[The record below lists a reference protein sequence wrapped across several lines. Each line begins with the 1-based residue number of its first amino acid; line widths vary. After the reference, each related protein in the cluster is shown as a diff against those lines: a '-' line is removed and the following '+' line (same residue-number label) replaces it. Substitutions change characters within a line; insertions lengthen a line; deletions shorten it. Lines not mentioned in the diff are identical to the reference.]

1 MKKWLLH
8 VLILFGTVA
17 MAWGQQ
23 SRITLHAESK
33 PLKSVLSELEQQA
46 GISFSYSSDVV
57 DINQKVTI
65 HVKEK
70 SLTRVLDELFQSTGI
85 AYSLQDRQVVL
96 MPAAMGMQTI
106 SGYVHEAGTG
116 ELLIG
121 AQVHTL
127 PKRAA
132 CITNAYGFYSLTLPA
147 DSYTLVIGH
156 YGFKT
161 QSHPILLQREMHLDI
176 TLAPSGDLDE
186 AIVTAQKDKQGIQLN
201 KIEVPVK
208 EIKTVPMIL
217 GEKDVAKYIM
227 LFPGVQKGNE
237 GNGYMYV
244 RGGGPDQNLILIDD
258 AIIYNAYHFLGLSSL
273 FSGSELRSADLY
285 KGGFSSRY
293 GGRLSSVLDMSMK
306 DGNRERL
313 GLDATMGVISSRFM
327 LEGPIQKGKS
337 SFLLSARRSYID
349 QSAKLLSKKSDA
361 VLNYMYYDVH
371 AKLAFELNERN
382 RIMASGY
389 FGSDGLANNTDPDL
403 NLYDDGISWGN
414 RAISLRWNHQFNG
427 KLFSNTSLVSSYY
440 NSRIAFGE
448 VDVSKNSKSSSAVQS
463 SIQDYTIKHDLD
475 FILNAKQQFRMGAG
489 VTRHYFKPVTSL
501 KFINPDSLVTD
512 EQPYSADEGFAYLEW
527 NFRPLKKWEFIT
539 GLRYV
544 YFHNTQTYQKWEP
557 RFQLRYSTFTNWQFN
572 VSYASM
578 NQFLHLISAFNGF
591 GLPADA
597 WVASDDHL
605 RPQHSDQF
613 TLGLVK
619 NDIAGKGIALS
630 CEAFVKNIQQAV
642 AIKEGAS
649 FFQVLPTA
657 AFGKQY
663 KTWSELA
670 TQGNSE
676 AMGVEWMLRK
686 SGKLLSGHISYTLSR
701 TLMQFDSINLGR
713 TYNATFDRRH
723 DLGIFVSFHP
733 GAHWQF
739 SAIWVYGTGN
749 AITLPAGEY
758 NMVIEDPGQSGGGFG
773 WPEAYYEKKNAYRM
787 QSYHRL
793 DVSVQY
799 MHTLAGLQSTFELS
813 VYNVYNRANPFFYQI
828 ENEDA
833 TNGTGKRIL
842 QKVSLFPVIPSLSW
856 SIKF

>member
-1 MKKWLLH
+1 MKKLLPGI
-8 VLILFGTVA
+8 LILFVPVA
-17 MAWGQQ
+17 YVWGQASQ
-23 SRITLHAESK
+23 VSLTIRNK
-33 PLKSVLSELEQQA
+33 PLKVALLEVEQQA
-46 GISFSYSSDVV
+46 GISFSYSSDAIDV
-57 DINQKVTI
+57 DQKI
-65 HVKEK
+65 SLQIIEK
-70 SLTRVLDELFQSTGI
+70 PLSDVLELLFKNTGI
-85 AYSLQDRQVVL
+85 LYSIQGTQVVL
-96 MPAAMGMQTI
+96 MPAAVRMKTI
-106 SGYVHEAGTG
+106 SGYIHEAGTG
-116 ELLIG
+116 ELIIG
-121 AQVHTL
+121 AQVHTRPRL
-127 PKRAA
+127 AA
-132 CITNAYGFYSLTLPA
+132 CITNSYGFYSLTLPV
-147 DSYTLVIGH
+147 DSYTLVIE
-156 YGFKT
+156 YSGFKT
-161 QSHPILLQREMHLDI
+161 QNVPLLLQHEIQLNI
-176 TLAPSGDLDE
+176 ILAPSGDLDE
-186 AIVTAQKDKQGIQLN
+186 ALVTAKKDKTGIQLN
-201 KIEVPVK
+201 KIEVPVN

-258 AIIYNAYHFLGLSSL
+258 AIIYNAYHFLGLASL
-273 FSGSELRSADLY
+273 FSGSELRSAELY

-306 DGNRERL
+306 DGNREKL
-313 GLDATMGVISSRFM
+313 GLDATIGVISSRFM

-337 SFLLSARRSYID
+337 SFLISARRSYID
-349 QSAKLLSKKSDA
+349 QTAGLLSKKSDA

-371 AKLAFELNERN
+371 AKIAFEWNIRN
-382 RIMASGY
+382 RIMTSIY
-389 FGSDGLANNTDPDL
+389 IGSDGLANNTDPGL

-414 RAISLRWNHQFNG
+414 MALSLRWNHQFSG
-427 KLFSNTSLVSSYY
+427 KLFSNTSLVSSSY

-448 VDVSKNSKSSSAVQS
+448 VDVAKSTKSSSAVQS
-463 SIQDYTIKHDLD
+463 SIQDYTFKHDLD
-475 FILNAKQQFRMGAG
+475 FLLNTKHHFKMGAG
-489 VTRHYFKPVTSL
+489 VTRHLFNPVTSL
-501 KFINPDSLVTD
+501 KYMNPDSLVSD
-512 EQPYSADEGFAYLEW
+512 EQPYKADEGFAYLEW
-527 NFRPLKKWEFIT
+527 NFRPGKKWECIS

-544 YFHNTQTYQKWEP
+544 YFNTTQTYQKWEP

-572 VSYASM
+572 FSYAAM

-597 WVASDDHL
+597 WVASDDRL
-605 RPQHSDQF
+605 QPQHSDQF

-619 NDIAGKGIALS
+619 NDIGGKGISIS
-630 CEAFVKNIQQAV
+630 CEAFVKDIQHAV

-657 AFGKQY
+657 SFGKQY

-676 AMGVEWMLRK
+676 AMGLEWMLHKR
-686 SGKLLSGHISYTLSR
+686 GKRISGHISYTLSR

-713 TYNATFDRRH
+713 TYHASFDRTH
-723 DLGIFVSFHP
+723 DLGIFISFHP
-733 GAHWQF
+733 GRHWQF

-758 NMVIEDPGQSGGGFG
+758 NMVIEDPGQTGGGFG

-793 DVSVQY
+793 DVSLQY
-799 MHTLAGLQSTFELS
+799 SHKFAGINSTIELS

-833 TNGTGKRIL
+833 INGTGKRIL
-842 QKVSLFPVIPSLSW
+842 QKVSLFPVIPSVSW
-856 SIKF
+856 SVKF